1 LTAWPAATDGRSTPQ
16 PFYIA
21 TVIGDAHEFVRV
33 HRDDC
38 RDDLRH
44 FGDAAEVARADDY
57 AGAVTGGRLSAPKA
71 LRAQVTAEPCDRL
84 GPVSDAPDRPKG

>member
-1 LTAWPAATDGRSTPQ
+1 MTVRPDGTGRRPTPQ

-38 RDDLRH
+38 RDDPRH

-57 AGAVTGGRLSAPKA
+57 AGAVTGGRLSAPRA

-84 GPVSDAPDRPKG
+84 GPDAVERPAR

>member
-1 LTAWPAATDGRSTPQ
+1 MAQPETYNERASAQ
-16 PFYIA
+16 PFFIA

-44 FGDAAEVARADDY
+44 FGDAGEVARADDY
-57 AGAVTGGRLSAPKA
+57 AGAVAAGRLSAPAA
-71 LRAQVTAEPCDRL
+71 LRDQVIVEPCDRL
-84 GPVSDAPDRPKG
+84 DPVPDDTGRLTA

>member
-1 LTAWPAATDGRSTPQ
+1 MTAEPESTDGRPAAQ
-16 PFYIA
+16 PFFIA

-44 FGDAAEVARADDY
+44 FGDAGEVARADDY
-57 AGAVTGGRLSAPKA
+57 AGAVTAGRLSAPA
-71 LRAQVTAEPCDRL
+71 AARVHVVVEPCDRL
-84 GPVSDAPDRPKG
+84 RPAPAERDA